1 MYKESD
7 RSSKGSS
14 ALTKVLIVLL
24 ALVLLGGAA
33 FFLIWYDRNYGSG
46 KANPNTPQN
55 SASPTQSA
63 DASAAPATVPPAV
76 ENPDGLIISEV
87 KRGEGGFIEVFNNSD
102 KAVDLGSY
110 YLSDDYTKV
119 DKWRFPQYEIAPGG
133 YAVALLQGSG
143 FIGDALYGE
152 NIDSGTVCPIFNAT
166 FKISSIESGAYLFTR
181 GGYLV
186 SSMEL
191 PADMPEPVCAIR
203 YGTGVAYTGVPTPCK
218 ANAESAAF
226 SDFSWHNMDQSDP
239 IRINEVLIDNQFD
252 LIDHDGDRPDW
263 VELYN
268 ASASPVSL
276 LGYYLSDSADNPSKW
291 ALPDITLGAGEY
303 TVILLSGKDV
313 VSDSEVHASFKLS
326 LSDAGIFLFNYN
338 GMRKDGIAFPEQLNP
353 NVSIGRAEDEGIL
366 YYAKPTPGEKNT
378 TAGFADQMGVG
389 GFNPSSVYIS
399 EVSAVAAP
407 RSGEM
412 DWVEL
417 HNPTAEAISLAG
429 WHLSDSGNDLNKHD
443 LSALS
448 IPAGGY
454 IAINCTSKI
463 NKDWANPAPFSISP
477 SGETLYLTNGEGGIV
492 DFFET
497 GALRYGVTSGR
508 SAGSAGGERVFFTA
522 ATKGTRNS
530 DASFNAYSP
539 VPVISDTELYRTS
552 PFTVELSVSAE
563 NAEIHYTLD
572 GSRPTEESPV
582 YTAPIS
588 INSNT
593 VLRAASVASGALISE
608 DATATYLFEQ
618 KHTLP
623 VVTLC
628 MDKGDF
634 SEMYAIDSPFV
645 PVVERECHM
654 QFFETDGTLGLETH
668 AGVRVSGAST
678 RKYPQK
684 SLGIYFRAG
693 YGRSGVSY
701 PFFGSDYFTKYSSIT
716 LRNAGQDWSN
726 ARIRD
731 SFASTAVLDMNLDA
745 SAARFCVVYIN
756 GEYWGLY
763 DLKENMNED
772 YLETHYGV
780 DPDTANIIKRNTVEL
795 EGSNADFLRVRAY
808 AVQNDTVIPM
818 TDARYAEFTKW
829 VDAESI
835 MDYLIA
841 RQYLTDADMFNQKYW
856 RTTDYAVRWRAIF
869 YDSDFALTSA
879 MGDVL
884 HCYFDPKGVPSANG
898 SLSQM
903 DLFCGLESNEKWRHD
918 FLVRY
923 IYVSKYYLNNDRLIP
938 LLESMAAEIEPEL
951 SRQIARWGHPVS
963 MEHWRSE
970 IEKLRTNLL
979 ERPAYCKQNIMYVM
993 HLTEADWAALEAE
1006 ADAINV
1012 ANGGVFK

>member
-1 MYKESD
+1 MHKDVEK
-7 RSSKGSS
+7 RSSGGSK
-14 ALTKVLIVLL
+14 LTTVLVVLLVLVLL
-24 ALVLLGGAA
+24 AAGVFTLL
-33 FFLIWYDRNYGSG
+33 WYD
-46 KANPNTPQN
+46 KTHNPNKNTPPVTADPCQN
-55 SASPTQSA
+55 A
-63 DASAAPATVPPAV
+63 DASGAPATVPPAV
-76 ENPDGLIISEV
+76 ENPDGLIITEV
-87 KRGEGGFIEVFNNSD
+87 KRGEDGFIEILNNSG
-102 KAVDLGSY
+102 KAVDLSAY
-110 YLSDDYTKV
+110 YLSDDHQKT

-143 FIGDALYGE
+143 FTGDALYGE
-152 NIDSGTVCPIFNAT
+152 NIDDGAVCPIFNAT
-166 FKISSIESGAYLFTR
+166 FKISSIESGAYLFS
-181 GGYLV
+181 GGGRLV
-186 SSMEL
+186 SSIPI
-191 PADMPEPVCAIR
+191 PADMPEPVSAIR
-203 YGTGVAYTGVPTPCK
+203 YGEGVAYTGIPTPCK
-218 ANAESAAF
+218 PNSESAAF
-226 SDFSWHNMDQSDP
+226 NDFSWHDMDANDP

-252 LIDHDGDRPDW
+252 IMDHDGDRPDW

-268 ASASPVSL
+268 ASDAPVSL
-276 LGYYLSDSADNPSKW
+276 LGYYLSDSATNPTKW
-291 ALPDITLGAGEY
+291 ALPDITLGANEY
-303 TVILLSGKDV
+303 ALILLSGKDIV
-313 VSDSEVHASFKLS
+313 DSGEIHASFKLS
-326 LSDAGIFLFNYN
+326 ASDDGIFLFNYN
-338 GMRKDGIAFPEQLNP
+338 GMRRDSIEFPEQLNP
-353 NVSIGRAEDEGIL
+353 NVSIGRGEDGGIL

-378 TAGFADQMGVG
+378 SAGFAEPMGVG

-399 EVSAVAAP
+399 EVCAVPAP
-407 RSGEM
+407 RSGEL

-417 HNPTAEAISLAG
+417 HNPTAEAVSLSG
-429 WHLSDSGNDLNKHD
+429 WHLSDSGSDLNKHD

-454 IAINCTSKI
+454 IAVNCTTKI
-463 NKDWANPAPFSISP
+463 NKEWANPAHFSISP

-492 DFFET
+492 DYFDT

-508 SAGSAGGERVFFTA
+508 SAGSADGERVFFTTV
-522 ATKGTRNS
+522 TKGTRNPE
-530 DASFNAYSP
+530 ASFAAYAP
-539 VPVISDTELYRTS
+539 VPTISDTELYRTA
-552 PFTVELSVSAE
+552 PFTVELKVNDE
-563 NAEIHYTLD
+563 NAAIHYTLD
-572 GSRPTEESPV
+572 GSKPDETSPV
-582 YTAPIS
+582 YTSPIS
-588 INSNT
+588 VSSNT
-593 VLRAASVASGALISE
+593 VLRAVSIIPGALVS
-608 DATATYLFEQ
+608 DTVNATYLFEE

-634 SEMYAIDSPFV
+634 DEMYAINSPFV

-654 QFFETDGTLGLETH
+654 QFFETDGTLGLEAP

-684 SLGIYFRAG
+684 SLGLYFRSG
-693 YGRSGVSY
+693 YGRSKVSY
-701 PFFGSDYFTKYSSIT
+701 PFFGSDYYTNYSSLV

-745 SAARFCVVYIN
+745 SAARFCVVYVN

-780 DPDTANIIKRNTVEL
+780 DPDTANVIKRNTVEL
-795 EGSNADFLRVRAY
+795 EGSNAEFLRVRAY
-808 AVQNDTVIPM
+808 AVQNDEVIPM

-856 RTTDYAVRWRAIF
+856 RTTDYTVRWRAIF
-869 YDSDFALTSA
+869 YDSDFALTSS

-884 HCYFDPKGVPSANG
+884 HCYFDPKGVPSADG

-903 DLFCGLESNEKWRHD
+903 DLYCGLESNDKWRHD

-923 IYVSKYYLNNDRLIP
+923 IYVSKYYLNNERLIP
-938 LLESMAAEIEPEL
+938 LLERMAAEIEPEL
-951 SRQIARWGHPVS
+951 ERQIARWGKPVS

-970 IEKLRTNLL
+970 IEKLRNNLL
-979 ERPAYCKQNIMYVM
+979 ERPQYCKQNIMYVM
-993 HLTEADWAALEAE
+993 RLSEADWSALEAE
-1006 ADAINV
+1006 ADAINT